1 MNTIENKH
9 RKYLLG
15 KSEQMFVQCTRY
27 SFIMDLTSCDKSCC
41 YTMNSAA
48 VLWFIKGIVHQK
60 MKFIIIYLLSC
71 CSKTFIVFIFFY
83 LPVEHKGSYLH
94 KNVHAA
100 LFYIMKVNDENA
112 IFLSNIFKTILS
124 SDKNKKI
131 LYGFWK
137 HQVSYMGYFMVI
149 FKLESTCAPFIFTVC
164 NIKAQPFC

>member
-112 IFLSNIFKTILS
+112 IFFKQYIQDHTFKWQKQKDTVWFLKTS
-124 SDKNKKI
+124 SK
-131 LYGFWK
+131 LYGLLYGNF
-137 HQVSYMGYFMVI
+137 
-149 FKLESTCAPFIFTVC
+149 
-164 NIKAQPFC
+164 